1 MVNHARLT
9 RVSIACVTGRIE
21 REKSQNERE
30 REKAAILPRPI
41 RDPSAS
47 DLLSLPALVFPLSL
61 PIGRLQASAS
71 TSLKQQKV
79 NKSFI
84 HFLHSSFPVNVL
96 FYNDNETAILFK
108 MTVLLVK
115 LKEPR
120 RFLLFTFI
128 ALGKSDTNI
137 NITVTAYLT
146 KTIPIKNTAHNLI
159 LCYYINKC
167 FRMSFT
173 YLH

>member
-1 MVNHARLT
+1 MSGRGRRPRSF
-9 RVSIACVTGRIE
+9 RVRS
-21 REKSQNERE
+21 
-30 REKAAILPRPI
+30 AILLRPI
-41 RDPSAS
+41 FSRSTRLSFPFPSPLDACR
-47 DLLSLPALVFPLSL
+47 LALRRV
-61 PIGRLQASAS
+61 
-71 TSLKQQKV
+71 LKQQKV

-115 LKEPR
+115 LKEPGR
-120 RFLLFTFI
+120 VLLFTFS
-128 ALGKSDTNI
+128 ALGISDTNI